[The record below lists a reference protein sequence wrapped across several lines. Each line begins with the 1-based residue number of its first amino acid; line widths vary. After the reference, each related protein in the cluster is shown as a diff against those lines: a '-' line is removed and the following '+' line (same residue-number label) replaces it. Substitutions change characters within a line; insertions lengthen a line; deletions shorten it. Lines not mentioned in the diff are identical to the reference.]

1 MGVCG
6 FGLATVARSMY
17 GYPIVCCRLREHQG
31 RAAYRHA
38 ATKISQSPI
47 WEFEGKKN
55 VSTRA
60 SFSFCSL
67 EVKKQP
73 NNGFGFLYTLKM
85 SDKEPPLTPPRAV
98 FIPGRH
104 RRLVFSLSGGK
115 NMCKQ
120 DLKIRSMNKVKPPSL
135 PPPVLSLSNT
145 VRRQKEEDD
154 PHTHILMRSCCFFH
168 RRQH

>member
-38 ATKISQSPI
+38 ATKISQSPS
-47 WEFEGKKN
+47 WEFEGKE
-55 VSTRA
+55 TARRRLA
-60 SFSFCSL
+60 SLCSL

-73 NNGFGFLYTLKM
+73 NIGFVFIYMFKM
-85 SDKEPPLTPPRAV
+85 SDKEAPLTPPGAV

-104 RRLVFSLSGGK
+104 RKLVFSLSGGK

-135 PPPVLSLSNT
+135 PPLLLSLSNA
-145 VRRQKEEDD
+145 VRQQKEEDD
-154 PHTHILMRSCCFFH
+154 PHTHILMRSLFFFH